1 MKFFFEFFPILIFF
15 GVYRAYDIFIATG
28 ALIVVSIAQIVILKL
43 QNKPITKMQ
52 ITSLA
57 LIVVL
62 GGITLLLRDEMY
74 LKWKVTI
81 VNAAFGLVFL
91 GSHFVG
97 NLTIIERILSKQL
110 QLDSQLLRRL
120 NFSWAMFFFFLG
132 ALNLWVI
139 YTYDT
144 ETWVNFKLFGLMGLT
159 IVFSVGQAF
168 IMSRAIKKQ
177 RQD

>member
-1 MKFFFEFFPILIFF
+1 
-15 GVYRAYDIFIATG
+15 
-28 ALIVVSIAQIVILKL
+28 
-43 QNKPITKMQ
+43 MQ